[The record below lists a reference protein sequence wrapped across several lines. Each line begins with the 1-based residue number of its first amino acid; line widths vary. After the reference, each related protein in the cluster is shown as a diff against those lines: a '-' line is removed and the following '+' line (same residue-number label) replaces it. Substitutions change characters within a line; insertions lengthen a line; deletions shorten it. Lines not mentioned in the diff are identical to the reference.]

1 MASNYIDYMGINH
14 SILFWNRIVMAITLV
29 VIVGGLLFVCY
40 VIYLE
45 MKGDKN
51 DTG

>member
-1 MASNYIDYMGINH
+1 
-14 SILFWNRIVMAITLV
+14 MAITLTLT
-29 VIVGGLLFVCY
+29 IGGLLFVCY
-40 VIYLE
+40 IIYLE

>member
-1 MASNYIDYMGINH
+1 
-14 SILFWNRIVMAITLV
+14 MAITLV

-40 VIYLE
+40 VLYLE
-45 MKGDKN
+45 IKGDKD